1 MTFYSTLSKE
11 TIFSR
16 MQAHTQKA
24 TWPASAGKLSLWR
37 RGGYFELT
45 WPTGHTLTSFCGWV
59 REKEGRRAITGF
71 FLPGHDS
78 RVGLLVLFLV
88 SIPLC
93 WYVTGSV
100 LPVFLLTGVFLA
112 VPIICLAAGA
122 DTGRTGHDKVID
134 FICTHLLS

>member
-37 RGGYFELT
+37 RGGYFVLT
-45 WPTGHTLTSFCGWV
+45 W
-59 REKEGRRAITGF
+59 AITGF